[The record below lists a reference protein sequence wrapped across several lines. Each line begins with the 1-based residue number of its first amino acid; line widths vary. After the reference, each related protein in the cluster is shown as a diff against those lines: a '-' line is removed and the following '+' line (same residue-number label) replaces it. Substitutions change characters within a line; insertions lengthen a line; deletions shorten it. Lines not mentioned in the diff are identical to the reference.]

1 MKKQPLLLLTLLSCY
16 ISFGQKQVAITID
29 DLISNGPHKDLEHIE
44 AVNEK
49 IIQTAKSFDITAVG
63 FVNEEKLNRDG
74 QRDRRVQI
82 LKNWLDAGMD
92 LGNHTYSHPSLYK
105 TPLGEFKEE
114 VIKGEVVTKRLL
126 EEKGSSMRYF
136 RHPFLNTGP
145 DSLTKAS
152 FEQFLKDNHYT
163 VAPVTVE
170 SSDYVFNKIYANA
183 YLKGDTAEM
192 RLVGQEYVEHTLKM
206 FEWMESATDQVVGR
220 PIPHIYL
227 CHVNPLNADYLG
239 DIYQG
244 LKAAGYEFITLEK
257 ALEDP
262 AYQKTDYHIGA
273 WGLSWVYRW
282 DKGKAKEWLQTEP
295 GLSTEILEKYRQ

>member
-1 MKKQPLLLLTLLSCY
+1 MKNYILFLLTFFISY

-29 DLISNGPHKDLEHIE
+29 DLISNGPHKVLEHIE
-44 AVNEK
+44 AFNDK
-49 IIQTAKSFDITAVG
+49 IIQTAQSCGITAVG

-74 QRDRRVQI
+74 ERDRRVQI

-105 TPLGEFKEE
+105 TPLWKFKEE
-114 VIKGEVVTKRLL
+114 VIKGEIITKGLL
-126 EEKGSSMRYF
+126 EERGLKMRYF
-136 RHPFLNTGP
+136 RHSYLNTGP

-152 FEQFLKDNHYT
+152 FEQFLKDHKYT

-170 SSDYVFNKIYANA
+170 SSDYVFNKIYTNA
-183 YLKGDTAEM
+183 YLNGDTSEM
-192 RLVGQEYVEHTLKM
+192 RLIGRQYVEHTLNM

-220 PIPHIYL
+220 EIPHIFL

-239 DIYQG
+239 EIYQR
-244 LKAAGYEFITLEK
+244 LEEAGYTFISLET
-257 ALEDP
+257 ALQDP
-262 AYQKTDYHIGA
+262 VYQKTDYHIGA

-295 GLSTEILEKYRQ
+295 ELSPEILDKYRQ

>member
-1 MKKQPLLLLTLLSCY
+1 MKNYILFLLTFFISC

-29 DLISNGPHKDLEHIE
+29 DLISNGPHKDLEHVE
-44 AVNEK
+44 AFNDK
-49 IIQTAKSFDITAVG
+49 IIQTAQSFGISAVG

-74 QRDRRVQI
+74 ERDRRVQI

-105 TPLGEFKEE
+105 TPLWKFKEE
-114 VIKGEVVTKRLL
+114 VIKGEIITKGLL
-126 EEKGSSMRYF
+126 EERGLKMRYF
-136 RHPFLNTGP
+136 RHPYLNTGP

-152 FEQFLKDNHYT
+152 FEQFLKDHKYT

-183 YLKGDTAEM
+183 YLNGDTSEM
-192 RLVGQEYVEHTLKM
+192 RLIGRQYVEHTLNM
-206 FEWMESATDQVVGR
+206 FEWMESATDKVVGR
-220 PIPHIYL
+220 EIPHIFL

-239 DIYQG
+239 EIYQR
-244 LKAAGYEFITLEK
+244 LEEAGYTFISLET
-257 ALEDP
+257 ALQDP
-262 AYQKTDYHIGA
+262 VYQKTDYHIGA

-295 GLSTEILEKYRQ
+295 ELSPEILDKYRQ